1 MFTNIK
7 KIFFLSLLFFF
18 IFMITNYYFST
29 QNILET
35 NKLRSS
41 NLSNE
46 VFINLP
52 LLEND
57 TNNIIISSDDI
68 ENFKKKRKRYKFFDL
83 LGK

>member
-1 MFTNIK
+1 
-7 KIFFLSLLFFF
+7 
-18 IFMITNYYFST
+18 MITNYYFST